1 MHQGA
6 VRVHVHA
13 GLTGVVLAGGRS
25 SRFGRDKLAE
35 PYRGAPILHHT
46 LARVRTVCEEVVL
59 VLAPDAPEPAGAA
72 ARVARDPAPYEG
84 PLAGAH
90 AGLLAVRT
98 ELALL
103 VGGDMPGLVPEV
115 VAEMLAVA
123 RGTGAEAVAL
133 ADEDRLRPLPS
144 LVRVAPAVRAAADL
158 LGAGRRRLRELL
170 GALRTAAVDEATW
183 TALDPGRRSLLDV
196 DVPADL
202 GALDLGALDLG
213 ALER

>member
-1 MHQGA
+1 MHQGT

-46 LARVRTVCEEVVL
+46 LARVGAVCEEVVL
-59 VLAPDAPEPAGAA
+59 VLAPGAHEPPPPPELVV
-72 ARVARDPAPYEG
+72 RIARDVAPHEG

-103 VGGDMPGLVPEV
+103 VGGDMPGLVPEL
-115 VAEMLAVA
+115 VAEMARAAADPAV
-123 RGTGAEAVAL
+123 EAVVLMDAG
-133 ADEDRLRPLPS
+133 RLRPLPS
-144 LVRVAPAVRAAADL
+144 LVRVGPAVRAAGTL
-158 LGAGRRRLRELL
+158 LEAGHRRLRELF
-170 GALRTAAVDEATW
+170 GALRVAEIPEATW
-183 TALDPGRRSLLDV
+183 TALDPARRSLLDV

-202 GALDLGALDLG
+202 E

>member
-1 MHQGA
+1 MRQGA

-35 PYRGAPILHHT
+35 PYRGEPILHHT
-46 LARVRTVCEEVVL
+46 LGRVGAVCEEIVL
-59 VLAPDAPEPAGAA
+59 VLAPDAPEPAGLSV
-72 ARVARDPAPYEG
+72 RIARDPKPYEG

-90 AGLLAVRT
+90 AGLLAVGT

-115 VAEMLAVA
+115 VDAMLALA
-123 RGTGAEAVAL
+123 RATRGEAVAL
-133 ADEDRLRPLPS
+133 LDAGRPRPLPS
-144 LVRVAPAVRAAADL
+144 LVRVAPALRAATDL
-158 LGAGRRRLRELL
+158 LGAGHRRLHELL
-170 GALRTAAVDEATW
+170 GALRAVAVDEATW
-183 TALDPGRRSLLDV
+183 TALDPRRRSLLDV
-196 DVPADL
+196 DVPGDL
-202 GALDLGALDLG
+202 E

>member
-1 MHQGA
+1 VHQGA

-13 GLTGVVLAGGRS
+13 SLTGVVLAGGRS

-46 LARVRTVCEEVVL
+46 LERVGAVCEEVVL
-59 VLAPDAPEPAGAA
+59 VLAPGVPEPPLPRCLAV
-72 ARVARDPAPYEG
+72 RIARDAEPYQG
-84 PLAGAH
+84 PLAGVRT
-90 AGLLAVRT
+90 GLLAART

-115 VAEMLAVA
+115 VAEMV
-123 RGTGAEAVAL
+123 RTGADPAVEAVAL
-133 ADEDRLRPLPS
+133 VDAGRSRPLPS
-144 LVRVAPAVRAAADL
+144 LVRVEPAARAAGRL
-158 LGAGRRRLRELL
+158 LEAGRRRLRDLF
-170 GALRTAAVDEATW
+170 GALRVHEVAEATW
-183 TALDPGRRSLLDV
+183 IPLDPGRRSLLDV

-202 GALDLGALDLG
+202 E

>member
-35 PYRGAPILHHT
+35 PYRGEPILHHT
-46 LARVRTVCEEVVL
+46 LGRVGAVCGEIVL
-59 VLAPDAPEPAGAA
+59 VLAPDAPEPAGLSV
-72 ARVARDPAPYEG
+72 RIARDPEPYEG

-115 VAEMLAVA
+115 VDAMLALA
-123 RGTGAEAVAL
+123 RATRAEAVAL
-133 ADEDRLRPLPS
+133 LDAGRPRPLPI
-144 LVRVAPAVRAAADL
+144 LVRVGPAVRAAGEL
-158 LGAGRRRLRELL
+158 LASGRRRLRELL
-170 GALRTAAVDEATW
+170 GALEAAVVEEATW
-183 TALDPGRRSLLDV
+183 TALDPLRRSLVDV
-196 DVPADL
+196 DVPGDL
-202 GALDLGALDLG
+202 E

>member
-1 MHQGA
+1 VHQGT

-46 LARVRTVCEEVVL
+46 LERVGTVCEEVVL
-59 VLAPDAPEPAGAA
+59 VLAPGVPEPPLPE
-72 ARVARDPAPYEG
+72 RLVVRIARDAEPYQG
-84 PLAGAH
+84 PLAGVR
-90 AGLLAVRT
+90 AGLLAART

-115 VAEMLAVA
+115 VAEMVRAGADPAV
-123 RGTGAEAVAL
+123 EAVAL
-133 ADEDRLRPLPS
+133 VDAGRLRPLPS
-144 LVRVAPAVRAAADL
+144 VVRVEPAARAAGRL
-158 LGAGRRRLRELL
+158 LEAGHRRLRDLL
-170 GALRTAAVDEATW
+170 GALRVGEVAEATW
-183 TALDPGRRSLLDV
+183 SALDPGRRSLLDV
-196 DVPADL
+196 DEPVDL
-202 GALDLGALDLG
+202 E